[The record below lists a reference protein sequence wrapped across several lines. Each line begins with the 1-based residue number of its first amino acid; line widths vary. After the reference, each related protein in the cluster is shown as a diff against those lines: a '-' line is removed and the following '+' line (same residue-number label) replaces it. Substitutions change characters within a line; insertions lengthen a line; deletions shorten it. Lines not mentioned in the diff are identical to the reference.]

1 MRRIV
6 PMLCAA
12 LAACSAGDASVGPA
26 VAAGERHVG
35 PAVAAPAS
43 NGRVSA
49 TPASLTEGAVIS
61 LDDLSTEPVL
71 ALEPSLGGE
80 PVGESPARD
89 RSFSAAAPGPL
100 PPAIAATLGA
110 DSLGLDGAPAYD
122 LSIASTPEA
131 GEWIA
136 LVFGGTSVVDAEP
149 LAQGVDEPVPEA
161 FPAAPMQSLR

>member
-1 MRRIV
+1 MRRMV

-12 LAACSAGDASVGPA
+12 LAACSADEASDRQVG
-26 VAAGERHVG
+26 R
-35 PAVAAPAS
+35 AVAAPAS
-43 NGRVSA
+43 PERVLA

-61 LDDLSTEPVL
+61 IDDLSTEPML
-71 ALEPSLGGE
+71 ALDPSLGGE

-89 RSFSAAAPGPL
+89 RGISAAAPGPL

-136 LVFGGTSVVDAEP
+136 LVFGGTSVVDAET
-149 LAQGVDEPVPEA
+149 LAQAGEPVPEA